1 MTWGKKEQPLK
12 VVVWTYIVMF
22 KLLVLIKTVV
32 IMSMSPKP
40 SQPAE
45 MMISRRK
52 SKETIS
58 PNIQHRKCEV
68 KWSDFV

>member
-1 MTWGKKEQPLK
+1 MTLGKKEWSLK
-12 VVVWTYIVMF
+12 VVVRTYIVMF
-22 KLLVLIKTVV
+22 KLLVMIKTVV

-45 MMISRRK
+45 IMISRRK
-52 SKETIS
+52 SKDTIS
-58 PNIQHRKCEV
+58 PNIQHRNCEA